1 MPIFIKTEK
10 FKDETL
16 RLSKN
21 ERKIFLLMHKEW
33 VENIRQSGN
42 YIHSGYLINK
52 NKIPGGGGLL
62 IFEAKDYLSAQK
74 IIEKDPMITNDL
86 VTWELQEWIP
96 INGSQPEL
104 LNHLG

>member
-16 RLSKN
+16 ELSN
-21 ERKIFLLMHKEW
+21 SERKIFLLMHKEW
-33 VENIRQSGN
+33 IEAIRQSGN
-42 YIHSGYLINK
+42 YVHSGYLINERK
-52 NKIPGGGGLL
+52 MPGGGGLL
-62 IFEAKDYLSAQK
+62 IIEAKDYLSAQK

-96 INGSQPEL
+96 INGIQPEL
-104 LNHLG
+104 FNHLG

>member
-16 RLSKN
+16 ELSN
-21 ERKIFLLMHKEW
+21 SERKAFLLMHKEW
-33 VENIRQSGN
+33 VEGIRQSGN
-42 YIHSGYLINK
+42 YIHSGYLINEK
-52 NKIPGGGGLL
+52 KIPGGGGLL
-62 IFEAKDYLSAQK
+62 IIEDKDYSSALK

-104 LNHLG
+104 FNHLG